1 MASVEELVEQFT
13 RIGLVKR
20 CETLGLNTDGTKE
33 ELAGR
38 IMAHREGGSQDIT
51 GVDDYADAIER
62 DSVSSRENVNHEVQS
77 VSIHFKDVQD
87 YLPTFSGAE
96 DVCAWVVEFETSS
109 QLFKWHE
116 LHKLI
121 YAKRVLQGAA
131 KAFVKSI
138 PEVSSWK
145 ELKCALVEEFEEKV
159 SSASVH
165 ESLRHRKK
173 KTEETFTE
181 YIYAMCAIGKK
192 GHVEEESLCEYI
204 VKGID
209 DDPLNKACLI
219 AAKTIKEL
227 KGQMKGYEKLVAQI
241 REQRQKR
248 PVITKITDGNNSK
261 QITAASVKCR
271 TCGKMGH
278 FAKECPNKVAGPVCF
293 GCGRPGHRARECKDR
308 PSFSGNTNLVSGDKG
323 GTITMRIG
331 TKELNTLFDTGSQY
345 NLLSEEAQQA
355 IRFPSV
361 TPTTMTLNG
370 FGGTRTAALGTIVT
384 TVTIDQNE
392 YKEIQFYVVPTGSMC
407 YEAVIGRE
415 ALKDMEATVTKDGIK
430 VRPSGKN
437 KEEECVFSGDVFI
450 CEPDKIVVPPKFQEA
465 IDSVVSKY
473 NEAWCEPK
481 LEDGP
486 VKLRIVPNE
495 SIVPFRHTP
504 GRLAY
509 PEEKAVNEQVDEWL
523 SKGIVQAST
532 SDFASRVVVV
542 KKKDGSNRVCVD
554 FRKLNSMILKDG
566 FPIPRI
572 DEVLEKLQSA
582 KWFSVMD
589 LENGFFHVPVDEASK
604 KYTAFVTK
612 KGFYEFNRAPFGLC
626 NSPAVFM
633 RFVYHVFLNLIN
645 EGVLEVYMD
654 DLIVYAK
661 TAAECLWKTEQVLM
675 TAAEHGLA
683 VKWKKCKFMQSSVHF
698 LGHYVE
704 IGMISPSAEKI
715 NAVTKFSVPK
725 NVKAVQAF
733 LGLTGFFR
741 KFVKNYAHIARPLT
755 NLLRKDT
762 EFVVGS
768 QELLAFNQ
776 LKEILA
782 SEPVLRLYD
791 REAETELHTDASK
804 EGYGAVLLQR
814 FEGKLHP
821 VAFWSKKTTAAEERK
836 HSYVLEAKAVFL
848 ATKKFRR
855 YLLGVPF
862 KLVTDCNAF
871 KQTLKKAEVPSEV
884 LPWVMYLQDFTFEVE
899 HRPGSRLRHVDCLS
913 RYPYRVMVVTSE
925 VTARIKNSQQKDEMV
940 KAICEILRK
949 EPYGA
954 YHLKGGILYYL
965 KDGQDLIVAPRSM
978 QKQLIQEVHNN
989 GHFGSQKT
997 IHTLTQKY
1005 WIPQVEMKVK
1015 QVIGNCVKCI
1025 LYNKKLGLKEGYL
1038 HPIEKGDK
1046 PLHTLHIDHVGP
1058 MDATSKQYRY
1068 ILTMV
1073 DGFSK
1078 FVWLYPTKTTS
1089 AEETLRK
1096 IEEWSSVFGNP
1107 ERVVTDRGAAFTA
1120 NSFAEYMNTNGIE
1133 HVVCT
1138 TGVPRGNGQ
1147 AERVNRTLL
1156 NMLSKLSA
1164 ENPCKWFKEV
1174 PRVQRA
1180 INAHGH
1186 ATTGKSPFELMFGV
1200 RMKNL
1205 TDDKLGEILQQ
1216 EIYEEFERD
1225 RQEMRYNAR
1234 KAIEEA
1240 QLAQKKEFDKKR
1252 KPESG
1257 YVTGDLVAIRRTQFV
1272 AGRKLASEY
1281 LGPYQIVTVNRNG
1294 RFKVRKAAECE
1305 GPNMTT
1311 TSIDNM
1317 KLWAYAVNEEELE
1330 SSEEEA

>member
-1 MASVEELVEQFT
+1 
-13 RIGLVKR
+13 
-20 CETLGLNTDGTKE
+20 
-33 ELAGR
+33 
-38 IMAHREGGSQDIT
+38 MAHREGGSQDIT

-109 QLFKWHE
+109 QLFEWHE

-192 GHVEEESLCEYI
+192 GHVKEESLCEYI
-204 VKGID
+204 VTGID

-278 FAKECPNKVAGPVCF
+278 FAKECPNKAAGPVCF
-293 GCGRPGHRARECKDR
+293 GCGRPGHRARECEDR

-345 NLLSEEAQQA
+345 NLLSEETQQA
-355 IRFPSV
+355 IRFLSV

-370 FGGTRTAALGTIVT
+370 FGGTRTAALGTLVT

-473 NEAWCEPK
+473 NEAC
-481 LEDGP
+481 
-486 VKLRIVPNE
+486 
-495 SIVPFRHTP
+495 
-504 GRLAY
+504 
-509 PEEKAVNEQVDEWL
+509 
-523 SKGIVQAST
+523 
-532 SDFASRVVVV
+532 RVVVV

-589 LENGFFHVPVDEASK
+589 LENGFFHVPIDEASK

-626 NSPAVFM
+626 NSPAVFT
-633 RFVYHVFLNLIN
+633 RFVNHVFLNLIN
-645 EGVLEVYMD
+645 EGVLEVYME

-683 VKWKKCKFMQSSVHF
+683 VKWKKCKFMQSLVHF

-704 IGMISPSAEKI
+704 VGMISPSAEKI

-741 KFVKNYAHIARPLT
+741 KFVKNYAHFARPLT
-755 NLLRKDT
+755 NLLRNDT

-791 REAETELHTDASK
+791 REAETKLHTDASK

-821 VAFWSKKTTAAEERK
+821 VC
-836 HSYVLEAKAVFL
+836 VLE
-848 ATKKFRR
+848 
-855 YLLGVPF
+855 
-862 KLVTDCNAF
+862 
-871 KQTLKKAEVPSEV
+871 
-884 LPWVMYLQDFTFEVE
+884 
-899 HRPGSRLRHVDCLS
+899 
-913 RYPYRVMVVTSE
+913 
-925 VTARIKNSQQKDEMV
+925 
-940 KAICEILRK
+940 
-949 EPYGA
+949 
-954 YHLKGGILYYL
+954 
-965 KDGQDLIVAPRSM
+965 
-978 QKQLIQEVHNN
+978 
-989 GHFGSQKT
+989 
-997 IHTLTQKY
+997 
-1005 WIPQVEMKVK
+1005 
-1015 QVIGNCVKCI
+1015 
-1025 LYNKKLGLKEGYL
+1025 
-1038 HPIEKGDK
+1038 
-1046 PLHTLHIDHVGP
+1046 
-1058 MDATSKQYRY
+1058 
-1068 ILTMV
+1068 
-1073 DGFSK
+1073 
-1078 FVWLYPTKTTS
+1078 
-1089 AEETLRK
+1089 
-1096 IEEWSSVFGNP
+1096 
-1107 ERVVTDRGAAFTA
+1107 
-1120 NSFAEYMNTNGIE
+1120 
-1133 HVVCT
+1133 
-1138 TGVPRGNGQ
+1138 
-1147 AERVNRTLL
+1147 
-1156 NMLSKLSA
+1156 
-1164 ENPCKWFKEV
+1164 
-1174 PRVQRA
+1174 
-1180 INAHGH
+1180 
-1186 ATTGKSPFELMFGV
+1186 
-1200 RMKNL
+1200 
-1205 TDDKLGEILQQ
+1205 
-1216 EIYEEFERD
+1216 
-1225 RQEMRYNAR
+1225 
-1234 KAIEEA
+1234 
-1240 QLAQKKEFDKKR
+1240 
-1252 KPESG
+1252 
-1257 YVTGDLVAIRRTQFV
+1257 
-1272 AGRKLASEY
+1272 
-1281 LGPYQIVTVNRNG
+1281 
-1294 RFKVRKAAECE
+1294 
-1305 GPNMTT
+1305 
-1311 TSIDNM
+1311 
-1317 KLWAYAVNEEELE
+1317 
-1330 SSEEEA
+1330 